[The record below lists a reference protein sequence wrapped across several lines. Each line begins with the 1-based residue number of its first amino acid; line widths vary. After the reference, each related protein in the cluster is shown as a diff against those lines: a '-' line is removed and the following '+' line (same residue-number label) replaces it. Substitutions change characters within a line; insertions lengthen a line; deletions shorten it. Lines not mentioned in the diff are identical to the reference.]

1 VNMCKT
7 FSDRAGYCAIS
18 GKSTKIE
25 SELDSL
31 LGLPRDPI
39 KAGAGRRLLDRGDAE
54 KFVGV
59 MRMAERDRDRSGL
72 LGMVKAS
79 GPRMVDA
86 LGVHGF
92 FDVLK
97 GWLSL
102 VGDTVPTGEL
112 IEAAAAVLMLVNLK
126 ANSAAIKESK
136 IGKVRLPF
144 PQSFCLEVESIDLSI
159 M

>member
-1 VNMCKT
+1 MCKT

-18 GKSTKIE
+18 GKSSRIE

-31 LGLPRDPI
+31 LGLPTDPV
-39 KAGAGRRLLDRGDAE
+39 KPGAGRRLLDRGDAE

-59 MRMAERDRDRSGL
+59 MRMAERGRDRTGL
-72 LGMVKAS
+72 LGMVKVA

-92 FDVLK
+92 FNILK
-97 GWLSL
+97 GWLAL
-102 VGDTVPTGEL
+102 EGDTVPTGEL

-126 ANSAAIKESK
+126 TNSAAIKESK
-136 IGKVRLPF
+136 IGKV
-144 PQSFCLEVESIDLSI
+144 CLRS
-159 M
+159 